1 MTFNEDSRVKLPAIL
16 HLCRLGFDYL
26 SLSKATWDTEN
37 NIFTSIFYESIQSL
51 NPEMESGEI
60 KLLYDKLTLSLDNE
74 DLGKSFY
81 EMLTAETGPRIIDF
95 DNFSKNKLQ
104 VVTELPC
111 INGDEEF
118 RPDITILINGLPL
131 VFIEVKKPNNLDGI
145 QAEYK
150 RMESRFRNKKFRKF
164 VNLTQMMVFSNNMP
178 YDDEGLQPMQGAFY
192 ATTAYGKV
200 KFNFFREETTF
211 DLPSILKDV
220 SDDLENDILSDNN
233 LIGIKYSPEFI
244 TNKNPE
250 SPTHKIFNS
259 LFQMERLSFI
269 LRYGLA
275 YVKGENGLEKHIM
288 RYPQLFATKA
298 IENKLNE
305 GVKNGIIWH
314 TQGSGKTALA
324 YYNVKYLT
332 HYFRNKGIVPKF
344 YFIVDRLDLL
354 VQASKEFNS
363 RGLVVH
369 KIQSREAF
377 VKDLKMTTVIHN
389 SSGKPEITVV
399 NIHKFENDPDV
410 ASKKDYNIHVQR
422 IYFLDEVHRSY
433 NPKGSFLANLK
444 ESDINAIK
452 IGLTG
457 TPLLGDEY
465 NSRALFGD
473 YIHKYYYNASIADGY
488 TLRLIREEI
497 ETSYHFK
504 LKKILE
510 EIDVIKGKS
519 NRKEVYADVKFVEPM
534 LEYIVSDFEKFR
546 MTTGDPSIGAMVICD
561 SSEQAEKLK
570 EVFDHRYALTAE
582 HDEVSNLAADPLLP
596 YSTKKAAENK
606 VTTSALILHDAGTK
620 LEREDLIE
628 DFKFGKIDLLFVYN
642 MLLTGFDAPRLK
654 KLYVTRV
661 IKAHNLLQALTRVNR
676 SYKDFRFGYVVDFA
690 DIQSEFDKTNRDYFD
705 ELQRELGSEAEHYS
719 QLFKTKE
726 EIDQDIQHIQDVLF
740 QYDTTNAEG
749 FSQQVS
755 QINDRKKML
764 ELTKALNN
772 AKELYNLIRSHG
784 HYDMLEKLDF
794 RMLTV
799 LAREA
804 NNRLALIN
812 AKDSL
817 ENDLDATNMLRI
829 ALEDVL
835 FAFRK
840 VNEEEMIIADKLKD
854 TLRKT
859 REILGGNFDPKDPV
873 FITLREELERM
884 FKKKNLSEITSEEM
898 QENIKA
904 LELVYDEA
912 KELERKNQ
920 LLKAKYDQDAKY
932 ARIHKR
938 LMEKDP
944 LTDRESKLFEA
955 LKSLKKEIDEQIR
968 QNAHILENE
977 SFVEKMILRLVISE
991 LKNKHELPLDAAR
1004 SQAINQIIVKEY
1016 MNEFHGRVA

>member
-1 MTFNEDSRVKLPAIL
+1 M
-16 HLCRLGFDYL
+16 
-26 SLSKATWDTEN
+26 
-37 NIFTSIFYESIQSL
+37 
-51 NPEMESGEI
+51 
-60 KLLYDKLTLSLDNE
+60 
-74 DLGKSFY
+74 
-81 EMLTAETGPRIIDF
+81 
-95 DNFSKNKLQ
+95 
-104 VVTELPC
+104 
-111 INGDEEF
+111 
-118 RPDITILINGLPL
+118 
-131 VFIEVKKPNNLDGI
+131 
-145 QAEYK
+145 
-150 RMESRFRNKKFRKF
+150 
-164 VNLTQMMVFSNNMP
+164 
-178 YDDEGLQPMQGAFY
+178 
-192 ATTAYGKV
+192 
-200 KFNFFREETTF
+200 
-211 DLPSILKDV
+211 
-220 SDDLENDILSDNN
+220 
-233 LIGIKYSPEFI
+233 
-244 TNKNPE
+244 
-250 SPTHKIFNS
+250 
-259 LFQMERLSFI
+259 
-269 LRYGLA
+269 
-275 YVKGENGLEKHIM
+275 
-288 RYPQLFATKA
+288 
-298 IENKLNE
+298 
-305 GVKNGIIWH
+305 
-314 TQGSGKTALA
+314 
-324 YYNVKYLT
+324 
-332 HYFRNKGIVPKF
+332 
-344 YFIVDRLDLL
+344 
-354 VQASKEFNS
+354 
-363 RGLVVH
+363 
-369 KIQSREAF
+369 
-377 VKDLKMTTVIHN
+377 
-389 SSGKPEITVV
+389 
-399 NIHKFENDPDV
+399 
-410 ASKKDYNIHVQR
+410 
-422 IYFLDEVHRSY
+422 
-433 NPKGSFLANLK
+433 
-444 ESDINAIK
+444 
-452 IGLTG
+452 
-457 TPLLGDEY
+457 
-465 NSRALFGD
+465 
-473 YIHKYYYNASIADGY
+473 
-488 TLRLIREEI
+488 
-497 ETSYHFK
+497 
-504 LKKILE
+504 
-510 EIDVIKGKS
+510 
-519 NRKEVYADVKFVEPM
+519 
-534 LEYIVSDFEKFR
+534 
-546 MTTGDPSIGAMVICD
+546 
-561 SSEQAEKLK
+561 
-570 EVFDHRYALTAE
+570 
-582 HDEVSNLAADPLLP
+582 VSNLAADPLKP
-596 YSTKKAAENK
+596 YSAKLANQNK
-606 VTTSALILHDAGTK
+606 VTSAALILHDAGSK

-628 DFKFGKIDLLFVYN
+628 DFKHGKIDLLFVYN

-676 SYKDFRFGYVVDFA
+676 SYKDFRYGYVVDFA

-719 QLFKTKE
+719 QLFKTKI

-740 QYDTTNAEG
+740 QYNITNAEG

-755 QINDRKKML
+755 QINDRKTML

-772 AKELYNLIRSHG
+772 AKELYNLIRLHG

-991 LKNKHELPLDAAR
+991 LKNKHELPLDASR